1 MKNTKTA
8 YQYHHLT
15 EEAKKVAQEQNKG
28 TLLTQWFY
36 NADGTKFQNSTVV
49 QLLKTEFHV

>member
-49 QLLKTEFHV
+49 QLLKTESHV